1 MGDLWE
7 FSGHLLVFCGRFC
20 GGFVGVLWASVG
32 VLWASVGDL
41 WASVGVCEDDIL
53 SMGI

>member
-1 MGDLWE
+1 MGDLR
-7 FSGHLLVFCGRFC
+7 HLWASVVVLWAFCGH
-20 GGFVGVLWASVG
+20 LWASVG

-53 SMGI
+53 SMGV